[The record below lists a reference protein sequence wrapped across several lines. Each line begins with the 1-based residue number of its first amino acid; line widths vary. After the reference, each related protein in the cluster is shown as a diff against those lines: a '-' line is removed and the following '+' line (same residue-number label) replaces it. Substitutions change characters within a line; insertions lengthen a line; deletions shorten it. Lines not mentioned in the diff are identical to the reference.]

1 MDNLVNDIPVIK
13 TFVLED
19 KFYCYDTYTNSLLNV
34 TKEIYLE
41 ICKLKKSA
49 CLNIKKYVPL
59 ILHTMM
65 F

>member
-13 TFVLED
+13 TFVFED

-41 ICKLKKSA
+41 I
-49 CLNIKKYVPL
+49 
-59 ILHTMM
+59 
-65 F
+65 

>member
-13 TFVLED
+13 TFVFED

-41 ICKLKKSA
+41 ICELKKIGM
-49 CLNIKKYVPL
+49 LEYKKICASSNKRNP
-59 ILHTMM
+59 
-65 F
+65 

>member
-13 TFVLED
+13 TFVFED

-41 ICKLKKSA
+41 ICELKKIGM
-49 CLNIKKYVPL
+49 LEYKKYVPL